1 MDYREL
7 PVITD
12 EQMNRRL
19 AQARAYTLVLL
30 KTTPETF
37 KAESRPIIREHGR
50 RNMALHARGTLPVVC
65 PVTDGSEV
73 TGIGIFAAETDEVRI
88 ARGAA
93 RSARPGAARPCH
105 P

>member
-37 KAESRPIIREHGR
+37 KAESRRIIREHGR
-50 RNMALHARGTLPVVC
+50 TNMAPHARGTLPVVC
-65 PVTDGSEV
+65 PSPM
-73 TGIGIFAAETDEVRI
+73 
-88 ARGAA
+88 AA
-93 RSARPGAARPCH
+93 R
-105 P
+105 